1 MDEENE
7 VIEIP
12 QTPDLN
18 DGDVFEYYMF
28 ML

>member
-1 MDEENE
+1 MDEEDE

-18 DGDVFEYYMF
+18 DGDVFEY
-28 ML
+28 

>member
-18 DGDVFEYYMF
+18 DGDVFEY
-28 ML
+28 